1 MTLLPMVRLARRV
14 RAARLGPVLQQL
26 HPRLQT
32 IIAAAAPRWTQQLA
46 IGILGRVAL
55 AIAAVL
61 DLPGRAI
68 SSADK
73 PTLRD
78 DIEALIAFFVRQC
91 RKRAAVAQALEAQRR
106 GARRATRR
114 SARGQAPRRTATT
127 FFSKYY
133 MNSSRIKGGKAS
145 S

>member
-1 MTLLPMVRLARRV
+1 MPPSAVASVLEEVR
-14 RAARLGPVLQQL
+14 PESF
-26 HPRLQT
+26 T
-32 IIAAAAPRWTQQLA
+32 
-46 IGILGRVAL
+46 
-55 AIAAVL
+55 
-61 DLPGRAI
+61 D
-68 SSADK
+68 
-73 PTLRD
+73 
-78 DIEALIAFFVRQC
+78 ALIAFFVRQC